1 MKTINS
7 QIVKNK
13 QVLLRVDYN
22 VDLDR
27 SGKIISD
34 FRLRASLPTINFLLK
49 NKAKKIIIISHLGR
63 PEGKDK
69 KLSLLPIAKHLE
81 KLLNQKIIFIDDCV
95 GKKVKE
101 AIESSEEKIFVL
113 ENLRFY
119 KEEEKNDKSFA
130 QELAKLADVYVNDAF
145 GVCHRLNASVG
156 AITNFLPSY
165 SGLLLEKEV
174 KNLQKLKKN
183 IKHPFVVI
191 LGGAKIS
198 TKLPIINEFLDIA
211 DYILL
216 GGGLANTIWKARGF
230 EVGKSL
236 IEEEKI
242 PEAKKLGSR
251 KAELILPRDF
261 IITSSFES
269 SKGKLKEIENINKK
283 DIIVDIG
290 ETSTK
295 VFCQLIKSAKTILW
309 NGPMGY
315 WENKNF
321 QTATIKIAKAIAQ
334 NKNFTVVGG
343 GETLI
348 AIEQL
353 KLIDKYS
360 LVSTGGG
367 AMLEFLAKDNL
378 PALKFLE

>member
-63 PEGKDK
+63 PEGKNK
-69 KLSLLPIAKHLE
+69 KLSLLPITKHLE

-101 AIESSEEKIFVL
+101 IIETSEEKIFVL

-119 KEEEKNDKSFA
+119 KEEEKNDKNFA
-130 QELAKLADVYVNDAF
+130 KQLAQLAEIYVNDAF

-156 AITNFLPSY
+156 AITDFLPSY
-165 SGLLLEKEV
+165 GGLLLEKEV

-183 IKHPFVVI
+183 IKHPFGVV

-216 GGGLANTIWKARGF
+216 GGGLANTVWKAWGF
-230 EVGKSL
+230 EVGNSL
-236 IEEEKI
+236 IEKEKI
-242 PEAKKLGSR
+242 AEAKKLGSR
-251 KAELILPRDF
+251 KAELILPGDF
-261 IITSSFES
+261 IVASSFKS

-348 AIEQL
+348 VIEQL

-360 LVSTGGG
+360 FVSTGGG

-378 PALKFLE
+378 PALKFLK

>member
-1 MKTINS
+1 MKRINS

-22 VDLDR
+22 VDLDKK
-27 SGKIISD
+27 GKIISD

-101 AIESSEEKIFVL
+101 AIELSEEKIFVL

-119 KEEEKNDKSFA
+119 KEEEENDKNFA
-130 QELAKLADVYVNDAF
+130 KQLAQLAEIYINDAF

-216 GGGLANTIWKARGF
+216 GGGLANTIWKAWGF

-251 KAELILPRDF
+251 KAELILPGDF
-261 IITSSFES
+261 IVASSFKS
-269 SKGKLKEIENINKK
+269 SKGKLKEIENINEK

-290 ETSTK
+290 ETSAK